1 MALFQSQAKI
11 SNINEI
17 EGILAVN
24 KGGTNAS
31 TEVGARS
38 NLSTYSTI
46 QVDQYLEEKLDKIN
60 ISTWQDDEAP
70 LLIIMGQSNADG
82 RGAKADL
89 ADMASFNFG
98 AASIAGA
105 EPYVKIFNKSITRNP
120 ANSSVNRVYNG
131 AWEDY
136 TGSNG
141 MIVSPQ
147 TGTLST
153 SCGPELAF
161 AYIWANK
168 IYPNVARSLYI
179 LKCAIGGT
187 PLYYSGASADTNW
200 ASNAGQIREL
210 FFKYLAQP
218 AISSLL
224 NSGKKPRLIGI
235 YWAQGE
241 SDTDTTAN
249 ANAYE
254 TNLTNFIADVRA
266 KTGFTDGKFILQS
279 LSNYSNTTQWNT
291 VKQAFINVANN
302 DPRSKV
308 IKIDGTDGTFPSN
321 RYRSDTIHFTAIGC
335 ATNAAKAFAE
345 LEFPGS
351 KYQTPVNDFELIGSA
366 LEINAAIPSS
376 IITYGGLGGI
386 PQKLSRPTSAGDAQS
401 ITWVND
407 PTVSARAT
415 FSTVPSPHFKLNA
428 LDGATDQEIIFRMAH
443 SGDAD
448 TKPGFI
454 MRATHGATDFN
465 SGVLSQIRLAG
476 GQLTTFLETGTG
488 STATWAAQTG
498 SPTTITPTPPNNQ
511 LVWYR
516 FRLVGTTFTAWK
528 SDYNS
533 ANVLSRL
540 PLESEWIQ
548 IYTVTNASFPAS
560 GNTYITL
567 YNGMMNVSAPYASFC
582 HFPLIIA
589 NKL

>member
-1 MALFQSQAKI
+1 MAIFQSQAKI

-17 EGILAVN
+17 DGTLAIN
-24 KGGTNAS
+24 KGGTAANDIS
-31 TEVGARS
+31 QART
-38 NLSTYSTI
+38 NLATYSTNE
-46 QVDQYLEEKLDKIN
+46 VNQYLEEKLDKVN
-60 ISTWQDDEAP
+60 ILTWQDDEVP
-70 LLIIMGQSNADG
+70 LLIILGQSNADG
-82 RGAKADL
+82 RGVKADL
-89 ADMASFNFG
+89 SDMAAFNFG
-98 AASIAGA
+98 AATIAGSD
-105 EPYVKIFNKSITRNP
+105 PYVRIFNKSITRTP
-120 ANSSVNRVYNG
+120 ASASVNRVLNG

-153 SCGPELAF
+153 SAGPELAF

-168 IYPNVARSLYI
+168 VYLNTGKSLHI

-200 ASNAGQIREL
+200 ASNTGQIREL
-210 FFKYLAQP
+210 FFNYLARP
-218 AISSLL
+218 AITELL

-254 TNLTNFIADVRA
+254 ANLINLIADVRN
-266 KTGFTDGKFILQS
+266 KTGFTDGKFIMQS
-279 LSNYSNTTQWNT
+279 LSNHSNTTQWNT
-291 VKQAFINVANN
+291 VKQAYVNIANA
-302 DPRSKV
+302 DARSKV
-308 IKIDGTDGTFPSN
+308 IKIDGSDNTIPSN
-321 RYRSDTIHFTAIGC
+321 RYRSDTLHFSAVGC

-366 LEINAAIPSS
+366 LEINGAIPSTL
-376 IITYGGLGGI
+376 ITYGGLGGI
-386 PQKLSRPTSAGDAQS
+386 PQKLSRPTSAGNAQS
-401 ITWVND
+401 IAWVND

-415 FSTVPSPHFKLNA
+415 FSTAPSPHFKINA
-428 LDGATDQEIIFRMAH
+428 LDGATDQEVIFRMSH
-443 SGDAD
+443 TGDAD
-448 TKPGFI
+448 TKPGI
-454 MRATHGATDFN
+454 VMRGTHGATDFN
-465 SGVLSQIRLAG
+465 SGVLSQVRLAG
-476 GQLTTFLETGTG
+476 GQLTIFLETGA
-488 STATWAAQTG
+488 STTAVWTAQTG
-498 SPTTITPTPPNNQ
+498 SPVTITPTPANNA

-516 FRLVGTTFTAWK
+516 VRLVGTTLTIWK

-540 PLESEWIQ
+540 PLESEWVQ
-548 IYTVTNASFPAS
+548 VYTVTNASFPAS
-560 GNTYITL
+560 GNTYMTL
-567 YNGMMNVSAPYASFC
+567 YNGLMNASAPYASFC
-582 HFPLIIA
+582 HFPTLVA